1 MSSKSTERDSAI
13 EAADH
18 TCPRCGA
25 QREFDQKYCLECG
38 LALPTVAGRVSGLR
52 RRWLRRL
59 GWYPGDWVW
68 ASLLMLLVAAVGTAS
83 AIAFTRHDASA
94 KSLGYSTSPLPVAT
108 VREPTAIPTTNSLT
122 GDTSTLP
129 VAPEPTT
136 TASAAP
142 RPVNGRLAWPADR
155 NGWTIVLVSYPKTN
169 GLPSARATAARA
181 AKANLP
187 RVGILDSS
195 GFASLQPGYFVV
207 FTGIYGT
214 KTEADGSVS
223 TARQAGF
230 SGAYS
235 RQISR

>member
-1 MSSKSTERDSAI
+1 MSAKAMERESAI
-13 EAADH
+13 EAADR

-25 QREFDQKYCLECG
+25 QRALDQRYCLECG
-38 LALPTVAGRVSGLR
+38 LALPNVGGPVPGLR

-68 ASLLMLLVAAVGTAS
+68 ASLLLLLVAAAGTAA
-83 AIAFTRHDASA
+83 AIAFARHDARA
-94 KSLGYSTSPLPVAT
+94 GSLGYSTSPLPLAT
-108 VREPTAIPTTNSLT
+108 VGEPTAVPTATSPT

-136 TASAAP
+136 TAAAGP
-142 RPVNGRLAWPADR
+142 RPANGHLAWPADR

-181 AKANLP
+181 AKASLP
-187 RVGILDSS
+187 RVGVLDSS

-207 FTGIYGT
+207 FTGIYGS
-214 KTEADGSVS
+214 KAEADGGVG

>member
-1 MSSKSTERDSAI
+1 MSSKGTERDSAI
-13 EAADH
+13 DAADH

-25 QREFDQKYCLECG
+25 RREFDQKYCLECG
-38 LALPTVAGRVSGLR
+38 LALPNVAGPVPGLR

-68 ASLLMLLVAAVGTAS
+68 ASLLMLLVAAAGTAA

-94 KSLGYSTSPLPVAT
+94 QSVGYSTSPLPVSSVA
-108 VREPTAIPTTNSLT
+108 EPTAVPTASSVT
-122 GDTSTLP
+122 GDTTTLP

-136 TASAAP
+136 RAAGR
-142 RPVNGRLAWPADR
+142 RPVNGRLAWPVDR

-181 AKANLP
+181 AKANLS

-207 FTGIYGT
+207 FTGIYGS